1 MHGFWEQLKNRKPF
15 FVLAPMA
22 DVTDISF
29 RLAVIKYSRKGE
41 PAGGPDVLWTEFV
54 SADGLI
60 LGGKESLIKD
70 LQFDESERPIVAQLF
85 GSNPETMRQA
95 SKLACELGFDG
106 IDINMGC
113 PDKSIERQGA
123 GAAMMKNPPNA
134 VDIIR
139 AVKTGIHDAGKI
151 IPVSVK
157 TRVGYNTLEIET
169 WIPLILKQNIAALT
183 VHARTRKE
191 LSKVPAR
198 WELLKR
204 VVEIRDIVAPDTLI
218 IGNGDITDIALGK
231 LRARQTGVDGIMI
244 GRSALGNPWIFD
256 EGSVIKET
264 LLSIPRFISSI
275 LPSAWVKKL
284 KGDRKYTVVSKTKE
298 ERIEALLYHAQLFD
312 KYLKDHKNF
321 SVLKKHIKAYI
332 NGFQGAKEMR
342 VEIFDTVNSYEE
354 LKQYFDRKDI
364 KGVEKKS

>member
-29 RLAVIKYSRKGE
+29 RLSVVKYSRKGE
-41 PAGGPDVLWTEFV
+41 QGGGPDVLWTEFV

-85 GSNPETMRQA
+85 GSNPETMRKA
-95 SKLACELGFDG
+95 AKLVAELDFDG

-134 VDIIR
+134 VEIIR
-139 AVKTGIHDAGKI
+139 AVKTGIHDAGKM

-169 WIPLILKQNIAALT
+169 WIPLLLKQNISALT

-198 WELLKR
+198 WELLKS
-204 VVEIRDIVAPDTLI
+204 VVKHRDIIAPDTLI

-231 LRARQTGVDGIMI
+231 RRARESGVDGVMI

-275 LPSAWVKKL
+275 LPSVWVKKL
-284 KGDRKYTVVSKTKE
+284 KGDRKYTVVNKSRE
-298 ERIEALLYHAQLFD
+298 ERIEALLYHAELFD

-332 NGFQGAKEMR
+332 NGFKGAKEMR
-342 VEIFDTVNSYEE
+342 VEIFDTVNSYQE
-354 LKQYFDRKDI
+354 LKQYFE
-364 KGVEKKS
+364 KGK